1 MKIQLHSKQ
10 KFHNNILDTIRSE
23 YSLNNGNIW
32 PEYFLVQNTT
42 EFTLHLKWQFP
53 LNLFCFILQRI
64 PRITHQ
70 ERKSHSAPSTNQ
82 ELMCRGIPSMQK
94 TMCYRL
100 SYPHRREMCSGD
112 FKDKKAYIQMP
123 EVSVAMTTARRLP
136 VAMFWTK
143 RIFLMDWIQVY
154 IEDNALYEGKKW
166 YFCPSSEQRRFYI
179 LFLCENENWS
189 PTFR

>member
-32 PEYFLVQNTT
+32 PQYPLIQNTT
-42 EFTLHLKWQFP
+42 DFTLHNIIHLIHFVWGF
-53 LNLFCFILQRI
+53 FFQRI
-64 PRITHQ
+64 TRITHQ
-70 ERKSHSAPSTNQ
+70 ERNSRSAPSTSQ
-82 ELMCRGIPSMQK
+82 ELVCREIPSMQK

-112 FKDKKAYIQMP
+112 FKDKKVYIQMP
-123 EVSVAMTTARRLP
+123 EVSVAMTTAQRLL

-143 RIFLMDWIQVY
+143 RIFLMD
-154 IEDNALYEGKKW
+154 
-166 YFCPSSEQRRFYI
+166 
-179 LFLCENENWS
+179 
-189 PTFR
+189 